1 MSELIEQIKKRKW
14 MAIYLFLILDVVQIL
29 LVSILHISE
38 ENPFVVGIDLSRTV
52 PITSASLFVVICIL
66 QLLMIYYV
74 ALAMQRSPDLIRLY
88 PKFQSTEKWT
98 LRYSRDE
105 IVEWTREVAEKCN
118 VSVRTIYLMK
128 SPIPNAFTF
137 SLPGL
142 GSTVAVHSNILD
154 ILQPDEVKAILA
166 HEIGHISNRDSVVQI
181 FARMPAFFV
190 DTIYLYIYL
199 RIVMGIT
206 NALFLSGNPGLAM
219 VRIGML
225 LVFFGFSRFLSAIT
239 RIVMQKASR
248 EAELLSDYHAAET
261 MGVEPTINGL
271 IRLGQRS
278 EAITALIEEIR
289 WLESLN
295 PERSG
300 TVTRSELLRMIELYP
315 LDGIDENNAREVA
328 PWVFLSTR
336 LRHMR
341 EVYGLNLSDD
351 QIRNA
356 VEPAMSVIDEK
367 RPKKEEEAT
376 EKKEPGT
383 IDWRTVDYDGDRR
396 LSAEELNDLLDIL
409 RNNPK
414 KLMFDSEV
422 SMNLLAVGHPDF
434 RRRILTIADAFGL

>member
-1 MSELIEQIKKRKW
+1 MAESIEQIKKRKW
-14 MAIYLFLILDVVQIL
+14 AAIYLFLILDFVQIL
-29 LVSILHISE
+29 FVSILYLDE
-38 ENPFVVGIDLSRTV
+38 ENLFLVGIDFNRTN
-52 PITSASLFVVICIL
+52 PIASASLFAIICIF
-66 QLLMIYYV
+66 QLFLVYYV
-74 ALAMQRSPDLIRLY
+74 AIAMQRSPDLIRLY
-88 PKFQSTEKWT
+88 PKFEKPEEWP
-98 LRYSRDE
+98 LQYSRDE
-105 IVEWTREVAEKCN
+105 IVEWTQEVAKKCE

-128 SPIPNAFTF
+128 SPLPNAFTF

-166 HEIGHISNRDSVVQI
+166 HEVGHISNRDSVIQI

-206 NALFLSGNPGLAM
+206 NAIFLDSNLEWAGI
-219 VRIGML
+219 RIGML
-225 LVFFGFSRFLSAIT
+225 LVFFFFSRFLSVIT
-239 RIVMQKASR
+239 QAVMQKGSR
-248 EAELLSDYHAAET
+248 EAELLSDYHAAE
-261 MGVEPTINGL
+261 MEGVEPTINGL

-278 EAITALIEEIR
+278 EAVTALIEEIR

-300 TVTRSELLRMIELYP
+300 AVTRKELLRMIELYP

-341 EVYGLNLSDD
+341 EVYGLSLSDD
-351 QIRNA
+351 QIKEA

-367 RPKKEEEAT
+367 RPKKEEET
-376 EKKEPGT
+376 TDKKKRGT
-383 IDWRTVDYDGDRR
+383 VDWRTVDYDGDRR
-396 LSAEELNDLLDIL
+396 LSAEELKDLLEIL
-409 RNNPK
+409 RNNPE

-422 SMNLLAVGHPDF
+422 GMDLLAVSHPDF
-434 RRRILTIADAFGL
+434 RRRVLTIADAFGL